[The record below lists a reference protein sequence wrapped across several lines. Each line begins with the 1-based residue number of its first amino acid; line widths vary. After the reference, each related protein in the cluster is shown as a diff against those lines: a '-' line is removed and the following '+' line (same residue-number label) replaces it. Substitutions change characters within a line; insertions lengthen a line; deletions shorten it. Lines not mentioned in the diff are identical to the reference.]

1 MPFSGPWRLAC
12 TLLWEKREVVRM
24 KILVAYDGSPASE
37 AALDEVIR
45 RPWPAGTLVRIV
57 TAVER
62 PLPAPPP
69 DGAIYGPIIEK
80 MRSSL
85 REEAYHR
92 IQKALDRF
100 QARPELET
108 SFELRE
114 GNPKQSL
121 LDAIRDWGAELV
133 ITGSHGTTGLAR
145 LFLGSVSHA
154 LVTHAPCNVEVVKVP
169 PSPS

>member
-1 MPFSGPWRLAC
+1 M
-12 TLLWEKREVVRM
+12 EVEPM

-37 AALDEVIR
+37 AALEEVIR
-45 RPWPAGTLVRIV
+45 RPWPKGTQVRLV

-69 DGAIYGPIIEK
+69 DGAVYGPLVEK
-80 MRSSL
+80 MRSAL

-92 IQKALDRF
+92 IHKALEKF
-100 QARPELET
+100 TARPELEM
-108 SFELRE
+108 SFELRD
-114 GNPKQSL
+114 GNPKHAL
-121 LDAIRDWGAELV
+121 LEAIREWGADLV

-154 LVTHAPCNVEVVKVP
+154 LVTHAPCSVEVVKGP
-169 PSPS
+169 LPKI

>member
-1 MPFSGPWRLAC
+1 
-12 TLLWEKREVVRM
+12 M

-45 RPWPAGTLVRIV
+45 RPWPEGTQVRLV

-69 DGAIYGPIIEK
+69 DGAVYGPLIER

-92 IQKALDRF
+92 IQKAVERF
-100 QARPELET
+100 TARSDLEM
-108 SFELRE
+108 SFELRD
-114 GNPKQSL
+114 GNPKHAL
-121 LDAIRDWGAELV
+121 LDAIREWGAELV
-133 ITGSHGTTGLAR
+133 FTGSHGATGLAR

-154 LVTHAPCNVEVVKVP
+154 LVTHAPCNVEVVKIPQP
-169 PSPS
+169 PD

>member
-1 MPFSGPWRLAC
+1 
-12 TLLWEKREVVRM
+12 M

-37 AALDEVIR
+37 AALNEIIR
-45 RPWPAGTLVRIV
+45 RPWPEGTKVRLV

-69 DGAIYGPIIEK
+69 DGALYGPLIER

-92 IQKALDRF
+92 IQAALERF
-100 QARPELET
+100 KERQDLEM

-114 GNPKQSL
+114 GNAKPAL
-121 LDAIRDWGAELV
+121 LDAIREWGADLV
-133 ITGSHGTTGLAR
+133 ITGSHGTSGLAR

-154 LVTHAPCNVEVVKVP
+154 LVTHAPCSVEVVKDLTP
-169 PSPS
+169 TS

>member
-1 MPFSGPWRLAC
+1 
-12 TLLWEKREVVRM
+12 M

-45 RPWPAGTLVRIV
+45 RPWPEGTKVRIV

-69 DGAIYGPIIEK
+69 DGAIYGPIVER

-85 REEAYHR
+85 REEAYRR
-92 IQKALDRF
+92 IQGALERF
-100 QARPELET
+100 RPRPELEM
-108 SFELRE
+108 SFELKE
-114 GNPKQSL
+114 GNPKQAL
-121 LDAIRDWGAELV
+121 LDSIREWGAELV
-133 ITGSHGTTGLAR
+133 ITGSHGSSGLAR

-154 LVTHAPCNVEVVKVP
+154 LVTHSPCSVEVVKVGQP
-169 PSPS
+169 PS

>member
-1 MPFSGPWRLAC
+1 MSV
-12 TLLWEKREVVRM
+12 EVAIM

-37 AALDEVIR
+37 AALEEVIR
-45 RPWPAGTLVRIV
+45 RPWPQGTKVRLV

-69 DGAIYGPIIEK
+69 DGAVYGPLLEK

-92 IQKALDRF
+92 IQAALEKLK
-100 QARPELET
+100 ARPDLET
-108 SFELRE
+108 SYELRE
-114 GNPKQSL
+114 GNAKPTL
-121 LDAIRDWGAELV
+121 LEAIREWETDLV
-133 ITGSHGTTGLAR
+133 ITGSHGASGLAR

-154 LVTHAPCNVEVVKVP
+154 LVTHAPCSVEVVKVP
-169 PSPS
+169 TPTS

>member
-1 MPFSGPWRLAC
+1 
-12 TLLWEKREVVRM
+12 M

-37 AALDEVIR
+37 AALNEIIR
-45 RPWPAGTLVRIV
+45 RPWPEGTKVRLV

-69 DGAIYGPIIEK
+69 DGALYGPLIER

-92 IQKALDRF
+92 IQAALERF
-100 QARPELET
+100 KARPDLEM

-114 GNPKQSL
+114 GNAKPAL
-121 LDAIRDWGAELV
+121 LDAIREWGADLV
-133 ITGSHGTTGLAR
+133 ITGSHGTSGLAR

-154 LVTHAPCNVEVVKVP
+154 LVTHAPCSVEVVKDLTP
-169 PSPS
+169 TS